1 MLINN
6 DINNRYAIFVFYDRD
21 GIVDEYNYVLLY
33 EIKKYVKKLLI
44 ICNGDVNENGISG
57 LNQYADEV
65 IVRPNKGFDITA
77 YKLGIFNEK

>member
-1 MLINN
+1 M
-6 DINNRYAIFVFYDRD
+6 
-21 GIVDEYNYVLLY
+21 
-33 EIKKYVKKLLI
+33 LI

-77 YKLGIFNEK
+77 YKLGILMKNIWN